1 MTPEQINKMEIRFDG
16 SQDDG
21 CIPDLISDWRL
32 MHAAL
37 KEYVRCSGQENTIK
51 GFGDIARECLKKVEG
66 KND

>member
-1 MTPEQINKMEIRFDG
+1 MKLEEIDKLEAGELGEPDKNDIF
-16 SQDDG
+16 
-21 CIPDLISDWRL
+21 DLIDDWRL